1 MCIMS
6 RDRPYSSWG
15 GNNGGMS
22 MNECEQLH
30 PLLRGYLDDRLTARE
45 RRMVA
50 RHLNLCASAR
60 KELDQLRGGGPKSPA
75 VSANPPSEPLDLKVL
90 RWVFKAPK
98 PSARKEPETG
108 AKKTKQGKPAA
119 LPAQPKSSSF
129 KPILGVFLLF
139 ASLALLTHFI
149 QNAEENGLVKD
160 AKRWLSKNHFLGVSS
175 SLDLVLDLTNLP
187 HWSGDGSPVAAPA
200 QELITDPGRFR
211 VYWSFLQPG
220 TELPAVDFTKNAV
233 AAVFLGQKPGG
244 HYELQFKRMENYSDR
259 TVLWYD
265 ETLLTDAAVST
276 PGNAGPW
283 ALQLVPIP
291 TQTPVLI
298 QKIQ

>member
-1 MCIMS
+1 
-6 RDRPYSSWG
+6 
-15 GNNGGMS
+15 

-75 VSANPPSEPLDLKVL
+75 VSANPPSEPWDLKIL

-98 PSARKEPETG
+98 PSTRKESSPG
-108 AKKTKQGKPAA
+108 AKKAKQGKPADF
-119 LPAQPKSSSF
+119 PTPGPSKSSSL

-139 ASLALLTHFI
+139 AALALLTHVI
-149 QNAEENGLVKD
+149 QNAGENSLFKGVR
-160 AKRWLSKNHFLGVSS
+160 RWLSKNHFLGVSS

-187 HWSGDGSPVAAPA
+187 HWSGNTSPVALPA

-211 VYWSFLQPG
+211 VYWALLQPG
-220 TELPAVDFTKNAV
+220 TEPPAVDFTENAV
-233 AAVFLGQKPGG
+233 AAVFDGQKPAGD
-244 HYELQFKRMENYSDR
+244 YAVRFKRMEDYSDR

-265 ETLLTDAAVST
+265 ETLLSAAAPAST
-276 PGNAGPW
+276 LGNAGPW
-283 ALQLVPIP
+283 VFQLVPKP